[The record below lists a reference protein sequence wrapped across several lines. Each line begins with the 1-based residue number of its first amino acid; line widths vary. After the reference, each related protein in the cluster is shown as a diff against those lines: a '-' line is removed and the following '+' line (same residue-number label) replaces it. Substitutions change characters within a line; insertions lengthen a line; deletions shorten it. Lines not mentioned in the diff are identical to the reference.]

1 MDIVERCRARIRG
14 RGLAVVFPEG
24 GDERIVAAAS
34 RLRDEGLALVVIS
47 SELDEVVAYSS
58 RIVVMRDREMV
69 AELSGEN
76 INPGVI
82 VQAIANHRDEEV
94 A

>member
-1 MDIVERCRARIRG
+1 M
-14 RGLAVVFPEG
+14 
-24 GDERIVAAAS
+24 
-34 RLRDEGLALVVIS
+34 VIS
-47 SELDEVVAYSS
+47 SELDEVVAYST

-69 AELSGEN
+69 AELNGEN

-82 VQAIANHRDEEV
+82 VQAIANHRDEEL